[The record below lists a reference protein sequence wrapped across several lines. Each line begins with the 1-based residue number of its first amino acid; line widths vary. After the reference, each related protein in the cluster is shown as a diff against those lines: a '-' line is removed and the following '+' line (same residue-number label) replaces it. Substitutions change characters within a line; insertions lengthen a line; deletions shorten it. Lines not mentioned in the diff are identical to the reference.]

1 MLKVEIEIEIEIDQ
15 LSVWS
20 EDASLN
26 SRRSAVAQDPLT
38 LQEE

>member
-1 MLKVEIEIEIEIDQ
+1 MYVLLTDVEVEIDQ

-20 EDASLN
+20 EDASRN